1 MRDINYKNINKIIF
15 ISSLLSG
22 LPLVATSQEVES
34 NGSETKQPRPTFCVY
49 TGAGQGGSSGNET
62 NDFTPWSIGVYGGRD
77 FMVGLDLSGEGT
89 QEDSTY
95 GYDSIEQG
103 LSLNFLFGGNIIS
116 KGDFKVDCLILLGM
130 IQTSTSCPEG
140 DSYIG
145 YQCYADSNASGEY
158 DLNYGALLTA
168 SYKKAM
174 VGMRV
179 TGESVQAL
187 IGLRF

>member
-1 MRDINYKNINKIIF
+1 MNLPKIF
-15 ISSLLSG
+15 LFSNLLIG
-22 LPLVATSQEVES
+22 LPFIAKSQEVES
-34 NGSETKQPRPTFCVY
+34 PGPDAKQSGSTFCVY
-49 TGAGQGGSSGNET
+49 AGAGQSGSSGNET

-77 FMVGLDLSGEGT
+77 FMFGMDLSGEGT
-89 QEDSTY
+89 QGDSTY

-116 KGDFKVDCLILLGM
+116 KSDFKVDFLLLLGAV
-130 IQTSTSCPEG
+130 QTSTYCSEG
-140 DSYIG
+140 DSYLG
-145 YQCYADSNASGEY
+145 YQCYADSEASGEY

-168 SYKKAM
+168 SYKKVM
-174 VGMRV
+174 VGIRA